1 MSKTII
7 DKETGEVIEGNPPFF
22 QFYKHNIKSIRKLIT
37 DNTMAA
43 KLFMFLVEN
52 MDNKN
57 AIIISQ
63 KAVEEALNVSIRSI
77 QMAVKYLVENQYIVV
92 LKSGTSNVY
101 CVNADIVW
109 TQRADKKKFAKFEAK
124 VYLTASEQNSNTQAK
139 IQIQTEYQKVATL
152 KEKRSA
158 SHDFNNEFF

>member
-1 MSKTII
+1 
-7 DKETGEVIEGNPPFF
+7 
-22 QFYKHNIKSIRKLIT
+22 
-37 DNTMAA
+37 MAA
-43 KLFMFLVEN
+43 RLFMFLVEN

-57 AIIISQ
+57 AILISQ
-63 KAVEEALNVSIRSI
+63 KALEEALDVSIRSV
-77 QMAVKYLVENQYIVV
+77 QMAVKYLTDKEYIMV

-124 VYLTASEQNSNTQAK
+124 VYLTASEQNSETQAK
-139 IQIQTEYQKVATL
+139 IHLQTEYQKVATV

-158 SHDFNNEFF
+158 SHIDNNEFF